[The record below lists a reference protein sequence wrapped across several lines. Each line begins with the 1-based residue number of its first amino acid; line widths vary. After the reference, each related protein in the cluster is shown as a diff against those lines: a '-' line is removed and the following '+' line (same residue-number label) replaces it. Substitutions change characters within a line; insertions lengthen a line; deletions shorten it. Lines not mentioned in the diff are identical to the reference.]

1 MKMLVARKLHE
12 RRYRANPVMT
22 TGELLNLIGQ
32 DGMQE
37 ALNQRWL
44 VPDPDT
50 SFLTLNQHGG
60 KLLELENACRCACG
74 KTDCNCPEA
83 VEAQPSYTMPMRED
97 FAGFGLPRPSGLTG
111 APQAPMLP
119 RPQAPLTPTSPAP
132 GGTAPKIND
141 KATVREGNDEYE
153 GIVSGFEDDGRLRLR
168 WTGRRPSKDRAYGPY
183 EVQVKPATDQHA

>member
-1 MKMLVARKLHE
+1 MNMLVARKLHE

-44 VPDPDT
+44 VPDDT
-50 SFLTLNQHGG
+50 GFLTLNLHGG
-60 KLLELENACRCACG
+60 KLVELENACRCACG
-74 KTDCNCPEA
+74 KTDCACAESA
-83 VEAQPSYTMPMRED
+83 EVKPSSEMPMREA

-111 APQAPMLP
+111 TPQAPMLP

-132 GGTAPKIND
+132 GGTVPKMGD

-153 GIVSGFEDDGRLRLR
+153 GTVSGFDEDGRLRLR
-168 WTGRRPSKDRAYGPY
+168 WTGRRPAKDRAYGPF
-183 EVQVKPATDQHA
+183 EVQVKSATDQHA